1 MKYFI
6 LIIIILIWLQS
17 CSWEKKE
24 QVTFE
29 SDTLFVYTS
38 EVFLNEDFYDDI
50 LPIFEQIFK
59 CKIKYTVFSNAAE
72 MLAAVVANKDS
83 LDVDVVLGVDN
94 TIFYNV
100 LRDSVFLVYEP
111 QNLKYVEK
119 NLIFDNTYHVIP
131 IYFGQL
137 AFIYNSYAIEKAP
150 ATFGEMQDGKFKKK
164 IILMHPESSALGRG
178 MLLWSV
184 AAFGENGYSH
194 FWRSVK
200 ENIYSIAD
208 NYDEAYNMFLAGQ
221 APLVIG
227 YSTSPVYHIQKEN
240 SEKYKSTIPSEG
252 SFNLITGAGII
263 KNTDKQKLAKHF
275 IDFLLSDDFQGF
287 ISDNMWMY
295 PVNNKVNTGS
305 EYKLLPFSKKDY
317 STVLTQR
324 VIRKNLPQWIAK
336 WESIML
342 K

>member
-1 MKYFI
+1 MRYFI
-6 LIIIILIWLQS
+6 LTILFLICLQA
-17 CSWEKKE
+17 CFWEKPEK
-24 QVTFE
+24 VTLE
-29 SDTLFVYTS
+29 SDKLFVYTS
-38 EVFLNEDFYDDI
+38 EVFLNEDFYDDFFQ
-50 LPIFEQIFK
+50 IFEQIFK
-59 CKIKYTVFSNAAE
+59 CTIEFTKFSSASE
-72 MLAAVVANKDS
+72 MLAEVVSQKDS
-83 LDVDVVLGVDN
+83 INVDVVLGVDN

-100 LRDSVFLVYEP
+100 LRDSVFLAYEP
-111 QNLKYVEK
+111 QNLKYVDK

-131 IYFGQL
+131 VYYGQL

-150 ATFGEMQDGKFKKK
+150 VTFGEMQDGKFKKK
-164 IILMHPESSALGRG
+164 IILMHPESSSLGRG

-200 ENIYSIAD
+200 ENIFSIAD
-208 NYDEAYNMFLAGQ
+208 NYDDAYNMFLAGQ

-227 YSTSPVYHIQKEN
+227 YSTSPVYHSRKEN
-240 SEKYKSTIPSEG
+240 SPKYKSTIPSEG
-252 SFNLITGAGII
+252 SFNLITGAGIV

-275 IDFLLSDDFQGF
+275 IEFLLSDNFQSF
-287 ISDNMWMY
+287 IPDNMWMY

-305 EYKLLPFSKKDY
+305 NYKLLPFSKKDH
-317 STVLTQR
+317 STILPQR
-324 VIRKNLPQWIAK
+324 VIRKNLPIWIEK